1 MGCMDILSPGSL
13 KRAGHSIRK
22 AAAKKWA
29 LGLHGIAFVASVEF
43 APFSSTGAPKVLQN
57 IRIVLVNTSHPGN
70 IGGAARA
77 MKNMGLSRLVL
88 VDPNVFPSAEASARA
103 SGADDILANAVVV
116 PTLEEALVG
125 CSLVMGTSARD
136 RSLPWPL
143 LDPRACAAKAMEGAQ
158 AGGEVALVF
167 GREHAGLTNE
177 ELQRCHFHVHI
188 PSAPEFSSLNLA
200 AAVQVLAYEVRLA
213 FLALATAEPTQA
225 EPAVELATTEELEG
239 FYGHMEATLVDIG
252 FLDPEKPRHLMARL
266 RRLYS
271 RCRLERTEVS
281 ILRGILT
288 ETRKTAR
295 GEPYKRKDQ

>member
-1 MGCMDILSPGSL
+1 MLS
-13 KRAGHSIRK
+13 R
-22 AAAKKWA
+22 
-29 LGLHGIAFVASVEF
+29 
-43 APFSSTGAPKVLQN
+43 

-77 MKNMGLSRLVL
+77 MKNMGLSQLVL
-88 VDPNVFPSAEASARA
+88 VDPAVFPSAEASARA
-103 SGADDILANAVVV
+103 SGADDILANARVV

-143 LDPRACAAKAMEGAQ
+143 LDPRACASKAVEDAQ

-167 GREHAGLTNE
+167 GREHAGLTND

-213 FLALATAEPTQA
+213 FLALPTSVPAVAAEPVA
-225 EPAVELATTEELEG
+225 ELATAEELEG
-239 FYGHMEATLVDIG
+239 FYGHMEAALVEIG

-271 RCRLERTEVS
+271 RCRMERTEVS

-288 ETRKTAR
+288 ETRKAAR
-295 GEPYKRKDQ
+295 GEPYKRKD